1 MKDIELLN
9 ELEVKIR
16 EMVSSLERERDKNT
30 ISNKAVQESEKLSK
44 IEEKVRH
51 LINMIDQLEQPYYE

>member
-9 ELEVKIR
+9 ELETKIR

-30 ISNKAVQESEKLSK
+30 ISNNAVQESEKLSK

-51 LINMIDQLEQPYYE
+51 LINMIDQLEQP

>member
-51 LINMIDQLEQPYYE
+51 LINMIDQLEQP

>member
-16 EMVSSLERERDKNT
+16 EMVSSLERERGKNT

-51 LINMIDQLEQPYYE
+51 LINMIDQLEQP

>member
-30 ISNKAVQESEKLSK
+30 ISNKGVQESEKLSK

-51 LINMIDQLEQPYYE
+51 LINMIDQLEQP

>member
-30 ISNKAVQESEKLSK
+30 ISNNAIQESEKLSK

-51 LINMIDQLEQPYYE
+51 LINMIDQLKQP

>member
-9 ELEVKIR
+9 ELEAKIR
-16 EMVSSLERERDKNT
+16 KMVSSLDRERDKNI

-51 LINMIDQLEQPYYE
+51 LINMIDQLERH

>member
-16 EMVSSLERERDKNT
+16 EIVSSLEQERKKN
-30 ISNKAVQESEKLSK
+30 SVSEKAVQESEKLSK
-44 IEEKVRH
+44 IEERVRH
-51 LINMIDQLEQPYYE
+51 LINMIDQLEQA